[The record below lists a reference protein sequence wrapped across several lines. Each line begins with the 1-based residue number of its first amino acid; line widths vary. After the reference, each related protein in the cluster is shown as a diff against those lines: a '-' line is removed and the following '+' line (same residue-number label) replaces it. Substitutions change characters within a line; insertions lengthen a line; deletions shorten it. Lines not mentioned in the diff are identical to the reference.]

1 MLRSLRQRD
10 LQPEEMDRPDLELGR
25 HRHALDALAFVNSL
39 SRSGNI
45 VYRPIRA
52 WARRHGI
59 KKFRMLDLACGSGDV
74 ALDVQRRACRDDL
87 HADVVG
93 YDRSPTAVERA
104 RERAARKPE
113 NCRTEASFVEQDILR
128 PLPEGAFDVVYC
140 SLFLHHLDETQA
152 VTLLRNMASATRRLV
167 VVNDLVRSRLGYLA
181 AKTVCHAVSK
191 SDILRTDGPQSVA
204 GAFRTEEVRRLAD
217 RAGLHNAV
225 IRRTWP
231 FRFFLTWETL
241 S

>member
-10 LQPEEMDRPDLELGR
+10 LQPEVMDRPDLEVGR
-25 HRHALDALAFVNSL
+25 HRHALDALALVNTL
-39 SRSGNI
+39 SQSGKI
-45 VYRPIRA
+45 VYRPIKA
-52 WARRHGI
+52 WARRQGI
-59 KKFRMLDLACGSGDV
+59 KTFRMLDVACGGGDV
-74 ALDVQRRACRDDL
+74 ALDVQRRACRDAL

-104 RERAARKPE
+104 RERAFRTPT
-113 NCRTEASFVEQDILR
+113 NCRTEASFVEQDILK
-128 PLPEGAFDVVYC
+128 PLPKRAFDVVYC
-140 SLFLHHLDETQA
+140 SLFLHHLDEVQA
-152 VTLLRNMASATRRLV
+152 VELLKNMASATKHLL

-181 AKTVCHAVSK
+181 AKTVCNAVSK
-191 SDILRTDGPQSVA
+191 SDILRSDGPQSVA